1 MQNKI
6 QDKVIEVLQISPIV
20 PVVVIEDLKD
30 AVPLAQSLIEGGIPI
45 IEVTLRSNCALE
57 AIELIAKNVPKMH
70 VGAGTILNLN
80 QLEQAQNRGAEFL
93 ISPGLTPSLLEY
105 AKKKDMPL
113 IPGVSSSS
121 EVMQALELGYNA
133 LKFFPAE
140 YCGGAKLLNAFNGP
154 FKGVKFCPT
163 GGISVDNMHAYL
175 KLENVLCVGGSWLT
189 PRNLVQ
195 NKEWDK
201 IIELCKQALANIKT

>member
-1 MQNKI
+1 M
-6 QDKVIEVLQISPIV
+6 QDKIIEILQISPIV
-20 PVVVIEDLKD
+20 PVVVIEDIKD

-45 IEVTLRSNCALE
+45 IEVTLRSSCALE
-57 AIELIAKNVPKMH
+57 AIELIAKNVPKMR
-70 VGAGTILNLN
+70 VGAGTILNPT

-93 ISPGLTPSLLEY
+93 ISPGLTIKLLEY

-121 EVMQALELGYNA
+121 EVMQALELGYSA

-140 YCGGAKLLNAFNGP
+140 YCGGVKLLNAFNGP

-163 GGISVDNMHAYL
+163 GGISADNMRSYL
-175 KLENVLCVGGSWLT
+175 DLENVLCVGGSWLT
-189 PRNLVQ
+189 PKNLIQ

-201 IIELCKQALANIKT
+201 ITEICKRALALR

>member
-1 MQNKI
+1 M
-6 QDKVIEVLQISPIV
+6 QDKIIEILQISPIV
-20 PVVVIEDLKD
+20 PVVVIENIKD

-45 IEVTLRSNCALE
+45 IEVTLRSSCALE
-57 AIELIAKNVPKMH
+57 AIELIAKNVPKMR
-70 VGAGTILNLN
+70 VGAGTILNLT

-93 ISPGLTPSLLEY
+93 ISPGLTIKLLEH
-105 AKKKDMPL
+105 AKKKDIPL

-140 YCGGAKLLNAFNGP
+140 YCGGVKLLNAFNGP

-163 GGISVDNMHAYL
+163 GGVSVDNMRSYL
-175 KLENVLCVGGSWLT
+175 ALENVVCVGGSWLT
-189 PRNLVQ
+189 PKNLIQ

-201 IIELCKQALANIKT
+201 ITEICKRALALR

>member
-1 MQNKI
+1 M
-6 QDKVIEVLQISPIV
+6 QDKIIEVLQISPIV
-20 PVVVIEDLKD
+20 PVVVIENIKD
-30 AVPLAQSLIEGGIPI
+30 AVPLAQSLVEGGIQI
-45 IEVTLRSNCALE
+45 IEVTLRSSCALE
-57 AIELIAKNVPKMH
+57 AIELIAKNVPKMR
-70 VGAGTILNLN
+70 VGAGTILNPT

-93 ISPGLTPSLLEY
+93 ISPGLTIKLLEY

-121 EVMQALELGYNA
+121 EVMQALELGYST

-140 YCGGAKLLNAFNGP
+140 YCGGVKLLNAFNGP

-163 GGISVDNMHAYL
+163 GGISTDNMRSYL
-175 KLENVLCVGGSWLT
+175 NLENVLCVGGSWLT
-189 PRNLVQ
+189 PKHLIQ

-201 IIELCKQALANIKT
+201 ITEICKRSLALR

>member
-1 MQNKI
+1 M
-6 QDKVIEVLQISPIV
+6 QDKIIEILQISPIV
-20 PVVVIEDLKD
+20 PVVVIENIKD

-45 IEVTLRSNCALE
+45 IEVTLRSSCALE
-57 AIELIAKNVPKMH
+57 AIELIAKNVPKMC
-70 VGAGTILNLN
+70 VGAGTILNPA

-93 ISPGLTPSLLEY
+93 ISPGLTIKLLEH

-121 EVMQALELGYNA
+121 EVMQALELGYSA

-140 YCGGAKLLNAFNGP
+140 YCGGVKLLNAFNGP

-163 GGISVDNMHAYL
+163 GGISADNMRSYL
-175 KLENVLCVGGSWLT
+175 NLENVLCVGGSWLT
-189 PRNLVQ
+189 PKDLIQ

-201 IIELCKQALANIKT
+201 ITEICKRALA

>member
-1 MQNKI
+1 M
-6 QDKVIEVLQISPIV
+6 QDKIIEVLQISPII
-20 PVVVIEDLKD
+20 PVVVIEDIKD
-30 AVPLAQSLIEGGIPI
+30 AVPLAQSLIEGGIQI
-45 IEVTLRSNCALE
+45 IEVTLRSSCALE
-57 AIELIAKNVPKMH
+57 AIELIAKNVPKMR
-70 VGAGTILNLN
+70 VGVGTILNPT

-93 ISPGLTPSLLEY
+93 ISPGLTIKLLEY

-121 EVMQALELGYNA
+121 EVMQASELGYNA

-140 YCGGAKLLNAFNGP
+140 YCGGVKLLNAFNGP

-163 GGISVDNMHAYL
+163 GGISADNMHSYL
-175 KLENVLCVGGSWLT
+175 NLENVLCVGGSWLT
-189 PRNLVQ
+189 PKNLIQ

-201 IIELCKQALANIKT
+201 ITEICKQSLALR

>member
-1 MQNKI
+1 M
-6 QDKVIEVLQISPIV
+6 QDKIIEVLQISPIV
-20 PVVVIEDLKD
+20 PVVVIENIKD
-30 AVPLAQSLIEGGIPI
+30 AVPLAQSLVEGGIQI
-45 IEVTLRSNCALE
+45 IEVTLRSSCALE
-57 AIELIAKNVPKMH
+57 AIELIAKNVPKMR
-70 VGAGTILNLN
+70 VGAGTILNPA

-93 ISPGLTPSLLEY
+93 ISPGLTIKLLEY

-121 EVMQALELGYNA
+121 EVMQALELGYSA

-140 YCGGAKLLNAFNGP
+140 YCGGIKLLNAFNGP

-163 GGISVDNMHAYL
+163 GGISADNMHSYL
-175 KLENVLCVGGSWLT
+175 NLENVLCVGGSWLT
-189 PRNLVQ
+189 PKNLIQ

-201 IIELCKQALANIKT
+201 ITEICKRSLALR

>member
-1 MQNKI
+1 M
-6 QDKVIEVLQISPIV
+6 QDKIIEVLQISPIV
-20 PVVVIEDLKD
+20 PVVVIEDIKD
-30 AVPLAQSLIEGGIPI
+30 AVPLVQSLIEGGIQI
-45 IEVTLRSNCALE
+45 IEVTLRSSCALE
-57 AIELIAKNVPKMH
+57 AIELIAKNVPKMR
-70 VGAGTILNLN
+70 VGAGTILNPT

-93 ISPGLTPSLLEY
+93 ISPGLTIKLLEY

-121 EVMQALELGYNA
+121 EVMQALELGYST

-140 YCGGAKLLNAFNGP
+140 YCGGVKLLNAFNGP

-163 GGISVDNMHAYL
+163 GGISADNMHSYL
-175 KLENVLCVGGSWLT
+175 NLENVLCVGGSWLT
-189 PRNLVQ
+189 PKNLIQ

-201 IIELCKQALANIKT
+201 ITEICKRSLALR

>member
-1 MQNKI
+1 M
-6 QDKVIEVLQISPIV
+6 QDKIIEVLQISPIV
-20 PVVVIEDLKD
+20 PVVVVENIKD
-30 AVPLAQSLIEGGIPI
+30 AVPLAQSLVEGSIQI
-45 IEVTLRSNCALE
+45 IEVTLRSSCALE
-57 AIELIAKNVPKMH
+57 AIELIAKNVPKMR
-70 VGAGTILNLN
+70 VGAGTILNPT

-93 ISPGLTPSLLEY
+93 ISPGLTIKLLEY

-140 YCGGAKLLNAFNGP
+140 YCGGVKLLNAFNGP

-163 GGISVDNMHAYL
+163 GGISTDNMHSYL
-175 KLENVLCVGGSWLT
+175 NLENVLCVGGSWLT
-189 PRNLVQ
+189 PKDLIQ

-201 IIELCKQALANIKT
+201 ITEICKRSLAGI

>member
-1 MQNKI
+1 M
-6 QDKVIEVLQISPIV
+6 QDKIMEILQISPIV
-20 PVVVIEDLKD
+20 PVVVIENIKD

-45 IEVTLRSNCALE
+45 IEVTLRSSCALE
-57 AIELIAKNVPKMH
+57 AIELIAKNVPKMR
-70 VGAGTILNLN
+70 VGAGTILNLT

-93 ISPGLTPSLLEY
+93 ISPGLTPSLLEH
-105 AKKKDMPL
+105 AKKKNMPL

-121 EVMQALELGYNA
+121 EVMQALELGYST

-140 YCGGAKLLNAFNGP
+140 YCGGVKLLNAFNGP

-163 GGISVDNMHAYL
+163 GGISVDNMRSYL
-175 KLENVLCVGGSWLT
+175 NLENVLCVGGSWLT
-189 PRNLVQ
+189 PKDLIQ

-201 IIELCKQALANIKT
+201 ITEICKRALA

>member
-1 MQNKI
+1 MKDKI
-6 QDKVIEVLQISPIV
+6 IEVLQISPIV
-20 PVVVIEDLKD
+20 PVVVIENIKD

-45 IEVTLRSNCALE
+45 IEVTLRSSCALE

-70 VGAGTILNLN
+70 VGAGTILNLT

-93 ISPGLTPSLLEY
+93 ISPGLTIKLLEH

-121 EVMQALELGYNA
+121 EVMQALELGYSA

-140 YCGGAKLLNAFNGP
+140 YCGGVKLLNAFNGP

-163 GGISVDNMHAYL
+163 GGVSVDNMRSYL
-175 KLENVLCVGGSWLT
+175 ALENVVCVGGSWLT
-189 PRNLVQ
+189 PKNLIQ

-201 IIELCKQALANIKT
+201 ITEICKRSLALR

>member
-1 MQNKI
+1 M
-6 QDKVIEVLQISPIV
+6 QDKIIEVLQISPIV
-20 PVVVIEDLKD
+20 PVVVIEDIKD

-45 IEVTLRSNCALE
+45 IEVTLRSSCALE
-57 AIELIAKNVPKMH
+57 AIELIAKNVPKMR
-70 VGAGTILNLN
+70 VGAGTILNPT

-93 ISPGLTPSLLEY
+93 ISPGLTIKLLEH

-140 YCGGAKLLNAFNGP
+140 YCGGVKLLNAFNGP

-163 GGISVDNMHAYL
+163 GGISADNMHSYL
-175 KLENVLCVGGSWLT
+175 NLENVLCVGGSWLT
-189 PRNLVQ
+189 PKNLIQ

-201 IIELCKQALANIKT
+201 ITEICKRLLAGI

>member
-1 MQNKI
+1 M
-6 QDKVIEVLQISPIV
+6 QDKIIEVLQISPIV
-20 PVVVIEDLKD
+20 PVVVIENIKD

-45 IEVTLRSNCALE
+45 IEVTLRSSCALE
-57 AIELIAKNVPKMH
+57 AIELIAKNVPKMC
-70 VGAGTILNLN
+70 VGAGTILNPT

-93 ISPGLTPSLLEY
+93 ISPGLTIKLLEY

-140 YCGGAKLLNAFNGP
+140 YCGGVKLLNAFNGP

-163 GGISVDNMHAYL
+163 GGISVDNMRSYL
-175 KLENVLCVGGSWLT
+175 NLENVLCVGGSWLT
-189 PRNLVQ
+189 PKDLIQ

-201 IIELCKQALANIKT
+201 ITEICKRALALR

>member
-1 MQNKI
+1 M
-6 QDKVIEVLQISPIV
+6 QDKIIEILQISPIV
-20 PVVVIEDLKD
+20 PVVVIENIKD

-45 IEVTLRSNCALE
+45 IEVTLRSSCALE
-57 AIELIAKNVPKMH
+57 AIELIAKNVPKMR
-70 VGAGTILNLN
+70 VGAGTILNLT

-93 ISPGLTPSLLEY
+93 ISPGLTIKLLEH

-140 YCGGAKLLNAFNGP
+140 YCGGVKLLNAFNGP

-163 GGISVDNMHAYL
+163 GGISADNMRSYL
-175 KLENVLCVGGSWLT
+175 ALENVVCVGGSWLT
-189 PRNLVQ
+189 PKDLVQ

-201 IIELCKQALANIKT
+201 ITEICKRALALR

>member
-1 MQNKI
+1 M
-6 QDKVIEVLQISPIV
+6 QDKTIEFLQISPII
-20 PVVVIEDLKD
+20 PVVVTEDIKD
-30 AVPLAQSLIEGGIPI
+30 AVPLAQSLIEGGIHI
-45 IEVTLRSNCALE
+45 IEVTLRSSCALE
-57 AIELIAKNVPKMH
+57 AIELIAKNVPKMC
-70 VGAGTILNLN
+70 VGAGTILNPT

-93 ISPGLTPSLLEY
+93 ISPGLTIKLLEH

-121 EVMQALELGYNA
+121 EVMQALELGYSA

-140 YCGGAKLLNAFNGP
+140 YCGGVKLLNAFNGP

-163 GGISVDNMHAYL
+163 GGISTDNMHSYL
-175 KLENVLCVGGSWLT
+175 NLENVLCVGGSWLT
-189 PRNLVQ
+189 PKNLIQ

-201 IIELCKQALANIKT
+201 ITEICKRSLALR

>member
-1 MQNKI
+1 M
-6 QDKVIEVLQISPIV
+6 QDKIIEILQISPIV
-20 PVVVIEDLKD
+20 PVVVIEDIKD
-30 AVPLAQSLIEGGIPI
+30 AVPLAQSLIEGGIQI
-45 IEVTLRSNCALE
+45 IEVTLRSSCALE
-57 AIELIAKNVPKMH
+57 AIDLIAKNAPKMR
-70 VGAGTILNLN
+70 VGAGTILNPT

-93 ISPGLTPSLLEY
+93 ISPGLTIKLLEH

-121 EVMQALELGYNA
+121 EVMQALELGYST

-140 YCGGAKLLNAFNGP
+140 YCGGVKLLNAFNGP

-163 GGISVDNMHAYL
+163 GGISTDNMRSYL
-175 KLENVLCVGGSWLT
+175 NLENVLCVGGSWLT
-189 PRNLVQ
+189 PKNLIQ

-201 IIELCKQALANIKT
+201 ITEICKRSLALR

>member
-1 MQNKI
+1 M
-6 QDKVIEVLQISPIV
+6 QDKIIEVLQISPII
-20 PVVVIEDLKD
+20 PVVVIEDIKD
-30 AVPLAQSLIEGGIPI
+30 AVPLAQSLIEGGIHI
-45 IEVTLRSNCALE
+45 IEVTLRSSCALE
-57 AIELIAKNVPKMH
+57 AIELVAKNVPKMH
-70 VGAGTILNLN
+70 VGAGTILNPT

-93 ISPGLTPSLLEY
+93 ISPGLTIKLLEY

-140 YCGGAKLLNAFNGP
+140 YCGGVKLLNAFNGP

-163 GGISVDNMHAYL
+163 GGISADNMRSYL
-175 KLENVLCVGGSWLT
+175 NLENVLCVGGSWLT
-189 PRNLVQ
+189 PKNLIQ

-201 IIELCKQALANIKT
+201 ITEICKRSLALR

>member
-1 MQNKI
+1 M
-6 QDKVIEVLQISPIV
+6 QDKIIEVLQISPII
-20 PVVVIEDLKD
+20 PVVVIEDIKD
-30 AVPLAQSLIEGGIPI
+30 AVPLAQSLIEGGIQI
-45 IEVTLRSNCALE
+45 IEVTLRSSCALE
-57 AIELIAKNVPKMH
+57 AIELIAKNVPKMR
-70 VGAGTILNLN
+70 VGVGTILNPT

-93 ISPGLTPSLLEY
+93 ISPGLTIKLLEY

-140 YCGGAKLLNAFNGP
+140 YCGGVKLLNAFNGP

-163 GGISVDNMHAYL
+163 GGISTDNMHSYL
-175 KLENVLCVGGSWLT
+175 NLENVLCVGGSWLT
-189 PRNLVQ
+189 PKNLIQ

-201 IIELCKQALANIKT
+201 ITEICKRSLALR

>member
-1 MQNKI
+1 M
-6 QDKVIEVLQISPIV
+6 QDKIIEVLQISPII
-20 PVVVIEDLKD
+20 PVVVIEDIKD
-30 AVPLAQSLIEGGIPI
+30 AVPLAQSLVEGGIPI
-45 IEVTLRSNCALE
+45 IEVTLRSSCALE
-57 AIELIAKNVPKMH
+57 AIELIAKNVPKMR
-70 VGAGTILNLN
+70 VGAGTILNPT

-93 ISPGLTPSLLEY
+93 ISPGLTIKLLEH
-105 AKKKDMPL
+105 AKKKTMPL

-140 YCGGAKLLNAFNGP
+140 YCGGVKLLNAFNGP

-163 GGISVDNMHAYL
+163 GGISIDNMHSYL
-175 KLENVLCVGGSWLT
+175 NLENVLCVGGSWLT
-189 PRNLVQ
+189 PKNLIQ

-201 IIELCKQALANIKT
+201 ITEICKRSLALK

>member
-1 MQNKI
+1 M
-6 QDKVIEVLQISPIV
+6 QDKIIEVLQISPIV
-20 PVVVIEDLKD
+20 PVVVIENIKD
-30 AVPLAQSLIEGGIPI
+30 AVPLAQSLVEGGIHI
-45 IEVTLRSNCALE
+45 IEVTLRSSCALE
-57 AIELIAKNVPKMH
+57 AIELIAKNVPKMR
-70 VGAGTILNLN
+70 VGTGTILNPT

-93 ISPGLTPSLLEY
+93 ISPGLTIKLLEY

-121 EVMQALELGYNA
+121 EVMQALELGYSA

-140 YCGGAKLLNAFNGP
+140 YCGGVKLLNAFNGP

-163 GGISVDNMHAYL
+163 GGISIDNMRSYL
-175 KLENVLCVGGSWLT
+175 NLENVLCVGGSWLT
-189 PRNLVQ
+189 PKNLIQ

-201 IIELCKQALANIKT
+201 ITEICKRSLALR

>member
-1 MQNKI
+1 M
-6 QDKVIEVLQISPIV
+6 QDKIIEILQISPIV
-20 PVVVIEDLKD
+20 PVVVIEDLSD

-45 IEVTLRSNCALE
+45 IEVTLRSSCALE
-57 AIELIAKNVPKMH
+57 AIELIAKNVPKMR
-70 VGAGTILNLN
+70 VGAGTILNLT

-93 ISPGLTPSLLEY
+93 ISPGLTIKLLEY

-121 EVMQALELGYNA
+121 EVMQALELGYST

-140 YCGGAKLLNAFNGP
+140 YCGGVKLLNAFNGP

-163 GGISVDNMHAYL
+163 GGISADNMHSYL
-175 KLENVLCVGGSWLT
+175 NLENVLCVGGSWLT
-189 PRNLVQ
+189 PKNLIQ

-201 IIELCKQALANIKT
+201 ITEICKQSLALR

>member
-1 MQNKI
+1 MQDRI
-6 QDKVIEVLQISPIV
+6 MEVLQISPIV
-20 PVVVIEDLKD
+20 PVVVIENIKD
-30 AVPLAQSLIEGGIPI
+30 AVPLAQSLIEGGIQI
-45 IEVTLRSNCALE
+45 IEVTLRSSCALE
-57 AIELIAKNVPKMH
+57 AIELIAKNVPKMR
-70 VGAGTILNLN
+70 VGAGTILNPT

-93 ISPGLTPSLLEY
+93 ISPGLTIKLLEY

-121 EVMQALELGYNA
+121 EVMQALELGHNA

-140 YCGGAKLLNAFNGP
+140 YCGGVKLLNAFNGP

-163 GGISVDNMHAYL
+163 GGISADNMHSYL
-175 KLENVLCVGGSWLT
+175 NLENVLCVGGSWLT
-189 PRNLVQ
+189 PKNLIQ

-201 IIELCKQALANIKT
+201 ITEICKRSLALR

>member
-1 MQNKI
+1 M
-6 QDKVIEVLQISPIV
+6 QDKIIEVLQISPIV
-20 PVVVIEDLKD
+20 PVVVVEDIKD
-30 AVPLAQSLIEGGIPI
+30 AVPLAQSLIEGGILI
-45 IEVTLRSNCALE
+45 IEVTLRSSCALE
-57 AIELIAKNVPKMH
+57 AIELIAKNVPKMR
-70 VGAGTILNLN
+70 VGAGTILNPT

-93 ISPGLTPSLLEY
+93 ISPGLTPSLLEH

-121 EVMQALELGYNA
+121 EVMQALEWGYHA

-140 YCGGAKLLNAFNGP
+140 YCGGVKLLNAFNGP

-163 GGISVDNMHAYL
+163 GGISADNMHSYL
-175 KLENVLCVGGSWLT
+175 NLENVLCVGGSWLT
-189 PRNLVQ
+189 PKDLIQ

-201 IIELCKQALANIKT
+201 ITEICKRALA

>member
-1 MQNKI
+1 M
-6 QDKVIEVLQISPIV
+6 QDKIIEILQISPIV
-20 PVVVIEDLKD
+20 PVVVIEDIKD
-30 AVPLAQSLIEGGIPI
+30 AVPLAQSLIEGGIQI
-45 IEVTLRSNCALE
+45 IEVTLRSSCALE
-57 AIELIAKNVPKMH
+57 AIELIAKNVPKMR
-70 VGAGTILNLN
+70 VGTGTILNPT

-93 ISPGLTPSLLEY
+93 ISPGLTIKLLEY

-121 EVMQALELGYNA
+121 EVMQALELGYSA

-140 YCGGAKLLNAFNGP
+140 YCGGVKLLNAFNGP

-163 GGISVDNMHAYL
+163 GGISADNMRSYL
-175 KLENVLCVGGSWLT
+175 NLENVLCVGGSWLT
-189 PRNLVQ
+189 PKNLIQ

-201 IIELCKQALANIKT
+201 ITEICKRSLALR

>member
-6 QDKVIEVLQISPIV
+6 IEVLQISPIV
-20 PVVVIEDLKD
+20 PVVVIENIKD

-45 IEVTLRSNCALE
+45 IEVTLRSSCALE
-57 AIELIAKNVPKMH
+57 AIELIAKNVPEMH
-70 VGAGTILNLN
+70 VGAGTILNLT

-93 ISPGLTPSLLEY
+93 ISPGLTIKLLEY

-121 EVMQALELGYNA
+121 EVMQALELGYSA

-140 YCGGAKLLNAFNGP
+140 YCGGVKLLNAFNGP

-163 GGISVDNMHAYL
+163 GGISADNMRSYL
-175 KLENVLCVGGSWLT
+175 DLENVLCVGGSWLT
-189 PRNLVQ
+189 PKNLIQ

-201 IIELCKQALANIKT
+201 ITEICKRALALT

>member
-1 MQNKI
+1 MQDRI
-6 QDKVIEVLQISPIV
+6 IEVLQISPII
-20 PVVVIEDLKD
+20 PVVVIEDIKD
-30 AVPLAQSLIEGGIPI
+30 AVPLAQSLVEGGIYI
-45 IEVTLRSNCALE
+45 IEVTLRSSCALE
-57 AIELIAKNVPKMH
+57 AIELIAKNVPKMR
-70 VGAGTILNLN
+70 VGAGTILNPT

-93 ISPGLTPSLLEY
+93 ISPGLTIKLLEY
-105 AKKKDMPL
+105 AKKKDMLL

-140 YCGGAKLLNAFNGP
+140 YCGGVKLLNAFNGP

-163 GGISVDNMHAYL
+163 GGISADNMRSYL
-175 KLENVLCVGGSWLT
+175 NLENVLCVGGSWLT
-189 PRNLVQ
+189 PKNLIQ

-201 IIELCKQALANIKT
+201 ITEICKQSLALK

>member
-1 MQNKI
+1 M
-6 QDKVIEVLQISPIV
+6 QDKIIEVLQISPIV
-20 PVVVIEDLKD
+20 PVVVIEDIKD
-30 AVPLAQSLIEGGIPI
+30 AVPLAQSLVEGGIQI
-45 IEVTLRSNCALE
+45 IEVTLRSSCALE
-57 AIELIAKNVPKMH
+57 AIELIAKNVPKMR
-70 VGAGTILNLN
+70 VGAGTILNPT

-93 ISPGLTPSLLEY
+93 ISPGLTIKLLEH
-105 AKKKDMPL
+105 AKKKNMPL

-140 YCGGAKLLNAFNGP
+140 YCGGVKLLNAFNGP

-163 GGISVDNMHAYL
+163 GGISADNMHSYL
-175 KLENVLCVGGSWLT
+175 NLENVLCVGGSWLT
-189 PRNLVQ
+189 PKNLIQ

-201 IIELCKQALANIKT
+201 ITEICKRSLALK

>member
-1 MQNKI
+1 M
-6 QDKVIEVLQISPIV
+6 QDKIIEILQISPII
-20 PVVVIEDLKD
+20 PVVVIEDIKD
-30 AVPLAQSLIEGGIPI
+30 AVPLAQSLVEGGIPI
-45 IEVTLRSNCALE
+45 IEVTLRSSCALE
-57 AIELIAKNVPKMH
+57 AIELIAKNVPKMR
-70 VGAGTILNLN
+70 VGAGTILNPT

-93 ISPGLTPSLLEY
+93 ISPGLTIKLLEH

-121 EVMQALELGYNA
+121 EVMQALELGYSA

-140 YCGGAKLLNAFNGP
+140 YCGGVKLLNAFNGP

-163 GGISVDNMHAYL
+163 GGISIDNMRSYL
-175 KLENVLCVGGSWLT
+175 NLENVLCVGGSWLT
-189 PRNLVQ
+189 PKNLIQ

-201 IIELCKQALANIKT
+201 ITEICKRSLALR

>member
-1 MQNKI
+1 M
-6 QDKVIEVLQISPIV
+6 QDKIIEILQISPIV
-20 PVVVIEDLKD
+20 PVVVIEDIKD
-30 AVPLAQSLIEGGIPI
+30 AVPLAQSLIEGGIHI
-45 IEVTLRSNCALE
+45 IEVTLRSSCALE
-57 AIELIAKNVPKMH
+57 AIELIAKNVPKMR
-70 VGAGTILNLN
+70 VGAGTILNPT

-93 ISPGLTPSLLEY
+93 ISPGLTIKLLEY

-121 EVMQALELGYNA
+121 EVMQALELGYSA

-140 YCGGAKLLNAFNGP
+140 YCGGVKLLNAFNGP

-163 GGISVDNMHAYL
+163 GGISADNMHSYL
-175 KLENVLCVGGSWLT
+175 NLENVLCVGGSWLT
-189 PRNLVQ
+189 PKNLIQ

-201 IIELCKQALANIKT
+201 ITEICKRLLALR

>member
-1 MQNKI
+1 M
-6 QDKVIEVLQISPIV
+6 QDKIIEVLQISPIV
-20 PVVVIEDLKD
+20 PVVVIENIKD
-30 AVPLAQSLIEGGIPI
+30 AMPLAQSLVEGGIQI
-45 IEVTLRSNCALE
+45 IEVTLRSSCALE
-57 AIELIAKNVPKMH
+57 AIELIAKNVPKMR
-70 VGAGTILNLN
+70 VGVGTILNPT

-93 ISPGLTPSLLEY
+93 ISPGLTIKLLEY

-121 EVMQALELGYNA
+121 EVMQALELGYNV

-140 YCGGAKLLNAFNGP
+140 YCGGVKLLNAFNGP

-163 GGISVDNMHAYL
+163 GGISADNMHSYL
-175 KLENVLCVGGSWLT
+175 NLENVLCVGGSWLT
-189 PRNLVQ
+189 PKNLIQ

-201 IIELCKQALANIKT
+201 ITEICKRSLALR

>member
-1 MQNKI
+1 M
-6 QDKVIEVLQISPIV
+6 QDKIIEVLQISPIV
-20 PVVVIEDLKD
+20 PVVVIENIKD
-30 AVPLAQSLIEGGIPI
+30 AVPLAQSLVEGGIQI
-45 IEVTLRSNCALE
+45 IEVTLRSSCALE
-57 AIELIAKNVPKMH
+57 AIELIAKNVPKMR
-70 VGAGTILNLN
+70 VGAGTILDPT

-93 ISPGLTPSLLEY
+93 ISPGLTIKLLEH

-140 YCGGAKLLNAFNGP
+140 YCGGVKLLNAFNGP

-163 GGISVDNMHAYL
+163 GGISADNMHSYL
-175 KLENVLCVGGSWLT
+175 SLENVLCVGGSWLT
-189 PRNLVQ
+189 PKNLIQ

-201 IIELCKQALANIKT
+201 ITEICKRSLALR

>member
-1 MQNKI
+1 M
-6 QDKVIEVLQISPIV
+6 QDKIIEILQISPIV
-20 PVVVIEDLKD
+20 PVVVIENIKD
-30 AVPLAQSLIEGGIPI
+30 AVPLVQSLIEGGIQI
-45 IEVTLRSNCALE
+45 IEVTLRSSCALE
-57 AIELIAKNVPKMH
+57 AIELIAKNVPKMR
-70 VGAGTILNLN
+70 VGAGTILNPT

-93 ISPGLTPSLLEY
+93 ISPGLTIKLLEH

-121 EVMQALELGYNA
+121 EVMQALELGYSA

-140 YCGGAKLLNAFNGP
+140 YCGGVKLLNAFNGP

-163 GGISVDNMHAYL
+163 GGISADNMHSYL
-175 KLENVLCVGGSWLT
+175 NLENVLCVGGSWLT
-189 PRNLVQ
+189 PKNLIQ

-201 IIELCKQALANIKT
+201 ITEICKRSLALR

>member
-1 MQNKI
+1 M
-6 QDKVIEVLQISPIV
+6 QDKTIEVLQISPIV
-20 PVVVIEDLKD
+20 PVVVIEDIKD
-30 AVPLAQSLIEGGIPI
+30 AVPLVQSLVEGGIQI
-45 IEVTLRSNCALE
+45 IEVTLRSSCALE
-57 AIELIAKNVPKMH
+57 AIELIAKNVPKMR
-70 VGAGTILNLN
+70 VGAGTILNPT

-93 ISPGLTPSLLEY
+93 ISPGLTIKLLEY

-121 EVMQALELGYNA
+121 EVMQALELGYSA

-140 YCGGAKLLNAFNGP
+140 YCGGVKLLNAFNGP

-163 GGISVDNMHAYL
+163 GGISADNMHSYL
-175 KLENVLCVGGSWLT
+175 NLENVLCVGGSWLT
-189 PRNLVQ
+189 PKNLIQ

-201 IIELCKQALANIKT
+201 ITEICKRSLALR

>member
-1 MQNKI
+1 M
-6 QDKVIEVLQISPIV
+6 QDKIIEVLQISPII
-20 PVVVIEDLKD
+20 PVVVIEDIKD
-30 AVPLAQSLIEGGIPI
+30 AVPLAQSLIEGGIQI
-45 IEVTLRSNCALE
+45 IEVTLRSSCALE
-57 AIELIAKNVPKMH
+57 AIELIAKNAPKMR
-70 VGAGTILNLN
+70 VGAGTILNPT

-93 ISPGLTPSLLEY
+93 ISPGLTIKLLEY

-140 YCGGAKLLNAFNGP
+140 YCGGVKLLNAFNGP

-163 GGISVDNMHAYL
+163 GGISIDNMHSYL
-175 KLENVLCVGGSWLT
+175 NLENVLCVGGSWLT
-189 PRNLVQ
+189 PKHLIQ

-201 IIELCKQALANIKT
+201 ITEICKRSLAGI

>member
-1 MQNKI
+1 M
-6 QDKVIEVLQISPIV
+6 QDKIIEVLQISPIV
-20 PVVVIEDLKD
+20 PVVVVENIKD

-45 IEVTLRSNCALE
+45 IEVTLRSSCALE
-57 AIELIAKNVPKMH
+57 AIELIAKNVPKMC
-70 VGAGTILNLN
+70 VGAGTILNLT

-93 ISPGLTPSLLEY
+93 ISPGLTIKLLEH

-140 YCGGAKLLNAFNGP
+140 YCGGVKLLNAFNGP

-163 GGISVDNMHAYL
+163 GGVSVDNMRSYL
-175 KLENVLCVGGSWLT
+175 ALENVVCVGGSWLT
-189 PRNLVQ
+189 PKDLVQ

-201 IIELCKQALANIKT
+201 ITEICKRALALR

>member
-1 MQNKI
+1 M
-6 QDKVIEVLQISPIV
+6 QDKIIEVLQISPII

-45 IEVTLRSNCALE
+45 IEITLRSSCALE
-57 AIELIAKNVPKMH
+57 AIELIAKNVPKMR
-70 VGAGTILNLN
+70 VGAGTILNLT

-93 ISPGLTPSLLEY
+93 ISPGLTIKLLEH

-121 EVMQALELGYNA
+121 EVMQALELGYSA

-140 YCGGAKLLNAFNGP
+140 YCGGVKLLNAFNGP

-163 GGISVDNMHAYL
+163 GGISADNMRSYL
-175 KLENVLCVGGSWLT
+175 NLENVLCVGGSWLT
-189 PRNLVQ
+189 PKDLIQ

-201 IIELCKQALANIKT
+201 ITEICKRALALR

>member
-1 MQNKI
+1 M
-6 QDKVIEVLQISPIV
+6 QDKIIEILQISPIV
-20 PVVVIEDLKD
+20 PVVVIENIKD
-30 AVPLAQSLIEGGIPI
+30 AVSLAQSLIEGGIHI
-45 IEVTLRSNCALE
+45 IEVTLRSSCALE
-57 AIELIAKNVPKMH
+57 AIELIAKNVPKMR
-70 VGAGTILNLN
+70 VGAGTILNPT

-93 ISPGLTPSLLEY
+93 ISPGLTIKLLEY

-121 EVMQALELGYNA
+121 EVMQALELGYSA

-140 YCGGAKLLNAFNGP
+140 YCGGVKLLNAFNGP

-163 GGISVDNMHAYL
+163 GGISADNMRSYL
-175 KLENVLCVGGSWLT
+175 NLENVLCVGGSWLT
-189 PRNLVQ
+189 PKNLIQ

-201 IIELCKQALANIKT
+201 ITEICKRSLALR

>member
-1 MQNKI
+1 M
-6 QDKVIEVLQISPIV
+6 QDKIIEVLQISPIV
-20 PVVVIEDLKD
+20 PVVVIENIKD
-30 AVPLAQSLIEGGIPI
+30 AVPLAQSLIEGGIHI
-45 IEVTLRSNCALE
+45 IEVTLRSSCALE
-57 AIELIAKNVPKMH
+57 AIELIAKNVPKMR
-70 VGAGTILNLN
+70 VGAGTILNPT

-93 ISPGLTPSLLEY
+93 ISPGLTIKLLEY

-140 YCGGAKLLNAFNGP
+140 YCGGVKLLSAFNGP

-163 GGISVDNMHAYL
+163 GGISTDNMHSYL

-189 PRNLVQ
+189 PKNLIQ

-201 IIELCKQALANIKT
+201 ITEICKRSLALR